1 MHITLGKKFDS
12 QTTQIQIINR
22 STDVTEWICLKRPFC
37 AKRFVY
43 VWKIESSGVRC
54 FPEFENRNKTDWVLH
69 CCLFI
74 DKLIFS
80 NKFKQSGLIFRVF
93 KVAPMFILEQRIF
106 VLEVMLVQTKVQILF
121 TNWKDVVIV
130 ECKLLENYFQLFI
143 VKKCLWVCLFT
154 IVDSLSDFNGAQM
167 FKSWLLQV
175 CIFNI
180 MIFLLY
186 CFVVFFRSM

>member
-1 MHITLGKKFDS
+1 
-12 QTTQIQIINR
+12 
-22 STDVTEWICLKRPFC
+22 
-37 AKRFVY
+37 
-43 VWKIESSGVRC
+43 
-54 FPEFENRNKTDWVLH
+54 
-69 CCLFI
+69 
-74 DKLIFS
+74 
-80 NKFKQSGLIFRVF
+80 
-93 KVAPMFILEQRIF
+93 MFILEQRIF

-130 ECKLLENYFQLFI
+130 ECKLFEDYFQLFI
-143 VKKCLWVCLFT
+143 INKCLWVCLFT

-175 CIFNI
+175 YIFNI